1 MFLHTRDEF
10 RKTKLGWIPRERRL
24 LYDRGLLYDTPTR
37 AAQLGARCR
46 TRFASKLYLSNFT

>member
-24 LYDRGLLYDTPTR
+24 LYDTPTL
-37 AAQLGARCR
+37 AAQPGARCR